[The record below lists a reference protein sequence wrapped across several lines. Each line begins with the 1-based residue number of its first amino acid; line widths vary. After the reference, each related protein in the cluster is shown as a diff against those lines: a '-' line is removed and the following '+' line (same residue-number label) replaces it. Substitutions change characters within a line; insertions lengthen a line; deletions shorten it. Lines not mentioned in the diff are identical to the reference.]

1 MRTNVMQ
8 SNNGKDSCLTL
19 RHNII
24 AKISAEDAFRICE
37 KIVDCHFYKCNCSQI
52 VKEFLMSNTYNY
64 VIHTFT
70 LFGKFLKI
78 LQPIVAGYNWIFDS
92 SINKFI
98 IQSDDMLSL
107 IIIGFWL
114 QHQYSS
120 GHFLFEFYNKFYS
133 ILNDNLSLIKL
144 KFVNNWF
151 LFTIDLRVYTQTF
164 QWLVR
169 WEIPKSYVW
178 SFRMSFQMH
187 SSSLNYWN
195 WHYPIVH
202 EW

>member
-1 MRTNVMQ
+1 MHCMQTNVMQ
-8 SNNGKDSCLTL
+8 SDIGKESCLTL

-24 AKISAEDAFRICE
+24 AKISAEYAFRICK
-37 KIVDCHFYKCNCSQI
+37 KIVNCHFYKGNCSQI
-52 VKEFLMSNTYNY
+52 EKDFLLSNTYNY

-120 GHFLFEFYNKFYS
+120 GHFLFEFNNKFYS
-133 ILNDNLSLIKL
+133 ILNDI
-144 KFVNNWF
+144 WA
-151 LFTIDLRVYTQTF
+151 
-164 QWLVR
+164 WLN
-169 WEIPKSYVW
+169 
-178 SFRMSFQMH
+178 
-187 SSSLNYWN
+187 SSSLTSGFCLQLIWEFIHKHSSGWYDEK
-195 WHYPIVH
+195 YPKTMFGVSECHSKCTVH
-202 EW
+202 LWIIGIGIIQ

>member
-1 MRTNVMQ
+1 MFVQKVMQ
-8 SNNGKDSCLTL
+8 SDNGKDSCLTL

-37 KIVDCHFYKCNCSQI
+37 KIVDCHFYKCNCSQR
-52 VKEFLMSNTYNY
+52 VKGFLMSNTFNY
-64 VIHTFT
+64 VIHSFT
-70 LFGKFLKI
+70 WFGKFLKI

-92 SINKFI
+92 SINKFV

-107 IIIGFWL
+107 IIVGFWL

-120 GHFLFEFYNKFYS
+120 GHFKWH
-133 ILNDNLSLIKL
+133 LSLIKL

-151 LFTIDLRVYTQTF
+151 LFTINLRVCTQTF

-169 WEIPKSYVW
+169 WEIPKNYVW

>member
-1 MRTNVMQ
+1 MHCMRTNVMQ

-24 AKISAEDAFRICE
+24 AKISAEDAFRICK
-37 KIVDCHFYKCNCSQI
+37 KIVDCHFYKGNCSQI
-52 VKEFLMSNTYNY
+52 EKEFLMSNTYNY

-120 GHFLFEFYNKFYS
+120 GHFLFEFNNKFYS
-133 ILNDNLSLIKL
+133 ILNDIWAWLNLSSLTSGFCLQLI
-144 KFVNNWF
+144 
-151 LFTIDLRVYTQTF
+151 
-164 QWLVR
+164 
-169 WEIPKSYVW
+169 WEFIHK
-178 SFRMSFQMH
+178 H
-187 SSSLNYWN
+187 SSGWYDEK
-195 WHYPIVH
+195 YPKAMFGVSECHSKCTVH
-202 EW
+202 HWIIGIGIIQ